1 MKTVKDWVEGLHKKA
16 DVLFNL
22 VSAIE
27 ARLTAVEAGICLVP
41 FSPQDPRIQFPS
53 TSISS
58 IQLPD
63 QPASP
68 QSQNRSNAMITSMSS
83 SQTTTSISPSVQLES
98 STKKNPQST
107 PIRLTPQ
114 PPPLPSI
121 SPIVS
126 KLPQETARKL
136 KKCRQNISSRKKYT
150 RKCLEELFSADEL
163 ATSNVS
169 GTSGKD
175 KLDECKIGL
184 ISRK

>member
-1 MKTVKDWVEGLHKKA
+1 
-16 DVLFNL
+16 
-22 VSAIE
+22 
-27 ARLTAVEAGICLVP
+27 
-41 FSPQDPRIQFPS
+41 
-53 TSISS
+53 
-58 IQLPD
+58 
-63 QPASP
+63 
-68 QSQNRSNAMITSMSS
+68 MITSMSS

-114 PPPLPSI
+114 PQPLPSI
-121 SPIVS
+121 PPIVS
-126 KLPQETARKL
+126 NLPQETARKL

-150 RKCLEELFSADEL
+150 HKCLEELFSADKL

-184 ISRK
+184 ISSKQLSSITMYIVNPSSKGMLHLTEQKPVQIFPNKE